1 MIRHSIASIVI
12 LDDNN
17 KYLGLINKIDIVAI
31 IRSNGYE
38 MVSDV
43 IDCSCNGIVLALW
56 AMSNSIEGKTWSIR
70 SKMEIVLITSS
81 KKYWKL
87 LGIGWSNWIVKAMW
101 KGWSRWLIYSSMY
114 YKIIDCYW
122 YIIECY

>member
-81 KKYWKL
+81 KKY
-87 LGIGWSNWIVKAMW
+87 
-101 KGWSRWLIYSSMY
+101 
-114 YKIIDCYW
+114 
-122 YIIECY
+122 